1 MNRNEVLAVCVYQF
15 ATVTDLVVIKFK
27 FRFAFMYQCKN
38 MENDQKN
45 DLVAQTPAWSLRN
58 NNNNK
63 KE

>member
-15 ATVTDLVVIKFK
+15 ATLTDLVVIKFK
-27 FRFAFMYQCKN
+27 FRFAYIYLCKN
-38 MENDQKN
+38 MEND
-45 DLVAQTPAWSLRN
+45 LLAQTPAWSLRK